1 MDTQANSLAPML
13 EAIGRLKKYAPSEPL
28 DRQDIN
34 TIINTI
40 EALTDSPTYQPTD
53 SVGYGRLDEEGY
65 GDGLLVLRN
74 GALQGLVMVDHCGTD
89 HIILR
94 MESRRDTH
102 RITREQ
108 LYRLAAGVLTVLAH
122 VDYPGQNK

>member
-1 MDTQANSLAPML
+1 MNTPANSLAPML

-34 TIINTI
+34 TIIDTI

-65 GDGLLVLRN
+65 RDGL
-74 GALQGLVMVDHCGTD
+74 LVMVDHCGPD

-94 MESRRDTH
+94 TETKRDAH
-102 RITREQ
+102 HITRDQ
-108 LYRLAAGVLTVLAH
+108 LYRLAAGILTVLAH
-122 VDYPGQNK
+122 VDYPDQK

>member
-1 MDTQANSLAPML
+1 ML

-34 TIINTI
+34 TI

-53 SVGYGRLDEEGY
+53 SIGCGRLDDEGY
-65 GDGLLVLRN
+65 GAGLLVLRN
-74 GALQGLVMVDHCGTD
+74 GALQGFVMVDHCCPD

-102 RITREQ
+102 HITRDQ
-108 LYRLAAGVLTVLAH
+108 LYQLAAGVLTVLAH
-122 VDYPGQNK
+122 VDYPDQK

>member
-1 MDTQANSLAPML
+1 MNTPANSLAPML
-13 EAIGRLKKYAPSEPL
+13 EAIGRLKKYAPAEPL

-53 SVGYGRLDEEGY
+53 SVGYGRLDDEGY
-65 GDGLLVLRN
+65 GDGLLVLQN
-74 GALQGLVMVDHCGTD
+74 GALQGFVMVDHCGPD

-94 MESRRDTH
+94 TETKRGAH
-102 RITREQ
+102 HITRDQ
-108 LYRLAAGVLTVLAH
+108 LYQLAAGILTVLAH
-122 VDYPGQNK
+122 VDYPDRK

>member
-1 MDTQANSLAPML
+1 MNAPANSLAPML

-40 EALTDSPTYQPTD
+40 ESLTDSPTYQPID
-53 SVGYGRLDEEGY
+53 SVGY

-122 VDYPGQNK
+122 VDYPGRNK

>member
-1 MDTQANSLAPML
+1 MNTPANSLAPML
-13 EAIGRLKKYAPSEPL
+13 EAIGRLKKYAPAEPL

-34 TIINTI
+34 TIIDTI

-65 GDGLLVLRN
+65 RDGLLVLQN
-74 GALQGLVMVDHCGTD
+74 GVLQGFVMVDHCGPD

-94 MESRRDTH
+94 TETKRDAH
-102 RITREQ
+102 HITRDQ
-108 LYRLAAGVLTVLAH
+108 LYRLAAGILTVLAH
-122 VDYPGQNK
+122 VDYPDQK

>member
-1 MDTQANSLAPML
+1 MNTPANSLAPML

-40 EALTDSPTYQPTD
+40 ESLTDSPTYQPTD

-65 GDGLLVLRN
+65 GAGLLVIRN
-74 GALQGLVMVDHCGTD
+74 GALQGFVMVDHCDTD

-108 LYRLAAGVLTVLAH
+108 LYQLAAGVLTVLAH
-122 VDYPGQNK
+122 VDHPDRK

>member
-1 MDTQANSLAPML
+1 MNTANSLAPML

-34 TIINTI
+34 TIIDTI

-53 SVGYGRLDEEGY
+53 SVGYGRIDDEGY
-65 GDGLLVLRN
+65 RDGLLVLQN
-74 GALQGLVMVDHCGTD
+74 GTLQGFVMVDHCGPD

-94 MESRRDTH
+94 TETKRDAH
-102 RITREQ
+102 HITRDQ
-108 LYRLAAGVLTVLAH
+108 LYRLAAGILTVLAH
-122 VDYPGQNK
+122 VDYPDQK

>member
-1 MDTQANSLAPML
+1 ML

-34 TIINTI
+34 TIIDTI

-53 SVGYGRLDEEGY
+53 SVGYGRLDDEGY
-65 GDGLLVLRN
+65 GDGLLVLQN
-74 GALQGLVMVDHCGTD
+74 GALQGFVMVDHCGPD

-94 MESRRDTH
+94 TETKRGAH
-102 RITREQ
+102 HITRDQ
-108 LYRLAAGVLTVLAH
+108 LYRLAAGILTVLAH
-122 VDYPGQNK
+122 VDYPDQK

>member
-1 MDTQANSLAPML
+1 MNTPANSLAPML

-40 EALTDSPTYQPTD
+40 EPLTDSPTYQPTD
-53 SVGYGRLDEEGY
+53 SVGCGRLDEEGY
-65 GDGLLVLRN
+65 GAGLLVLRN
-74 GALQGLVMVDHCGTD
+74 GALQGFVMVDHCGTD
-89 HIILR
+89 YITLR

-102 RITREQ
+102 HITRDQ
-108 LYRLAAGVLTVLAH
+108 LYQLAAGVLTVLAR
-122 VDYPGQNK
+122 VDYPDQNK

>member
-1 MDTQANSLAPML
+1 MNAPANSLAPML

-28 DRQDIN
+28 DCQDIN

-40 EALTDSPTYQPTD
+40 ESLTDSPTYQPTD

-65 GDGLLVLRN
+65 GAGLLVIRN
-74 GALQGLVMVDHCGTD
+74 GALQGFVMVDHCDTD

-108 LYRLAAGVLTVLAH
+108 LYQLAAGVLTVLAH
-122 VDYPGQNK
+122 VDHPDRK

>member
-1 MDTQANSLAPML
+1 MNAPANSLAPML

-40 EALTDSPTYQPTD
+40 ESLTDSPTYQPTD

-65 GDGLLVLRN
+65 GAGLLVIRN
-74 GALQGLVMVDHCGTD
+74 GALQGFVMVDHCDTD

-108 LYRLAAGVLTVLAH
+108 LYQLAAGVLTVLAH
-122 VDYPGQNK
+122 VDHPDRK

>member
-1 MDTQANSLAPML
+1 ML
-13 EAIGRLKKYAPSEPL
+13 EAIGRLKKYAHSEPL

-65 GDGLLVLRN
+65 GAGLLVIRN
-74 GALQGLVMVDHCGTD
+74 GALQGFVMVDHCDTD
-89 HIILR
+89 HITLR
-94 MESRRDTH
+94 MESRRNTH
-102 RITREQ
+102 RITRDQ
-108 LYRLAAGVLTVLAH
+108 LYQLAAGVLTVLAR
-122 VDYPGQNK
+122 VDYPDQNK

>member
-1 MDTQANSLAPML
+1 MNTPANSLAPML
-13 EAIGRLKKYAPSEPL
+13 EAIGRLKKYAPAEPL

-65 GDGLLVLRN
+65 GAGLLVIRN
-74 GALQGLVMVDHCGTD
+74 GALQGFVMVDHCDTD

-94 MESRRDTH
+94 TETRRDAH
-102 RITREQ
+102 HITREQ
-108 LYRLAAGVLTVLAH
+108 LYQLAAGVLTVLAH
-122 VDYPGQNK
+122 VDHPDRK

>member
-1 MDTQANSLAPML
+1 ML
-13 EAIGRLKKYAPSEPL
+13 EAIGRLKKYAPAEPL

-53 SVGYGRLDEEGY
+53 SVGYGRLDDEGY
-65 GDGLLVLRN
+65 RDGLLVLQN
-74 GALQGLVMVDHCGTD
+74 GALQGFVMVDHCGPD

-94 MESRRDTH
+94 TETKRGAH
-102 RITREQ
+102 HITRDQ
-108 LYRLAAGVLTVLAH
+108 LYRLAAGILTVLAH
-122 VDYPGQNK
+122 VDYPDQK

>member
-1 MDTQANSLAPML
+1 MNAPANSLAPML

-34 TIINTI
+34 TIIDTI

-65 GDGLLVLRN
+65 GAGLLVIRN
-74 GALQGLVMVDHCGTD
+74 GALQGFVMVDHCDTD

-108 LYRLAAGVLTVLAH
+108 LYQLAAGVLTVLAH
-122 VDYPGQNK
+122 VDHPDRK